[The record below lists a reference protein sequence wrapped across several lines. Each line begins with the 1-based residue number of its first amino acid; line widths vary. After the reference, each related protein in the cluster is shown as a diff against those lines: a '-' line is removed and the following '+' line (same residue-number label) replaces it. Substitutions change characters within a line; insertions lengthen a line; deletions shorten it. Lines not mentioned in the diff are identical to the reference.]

1 MDIFEK
7 NVFQIRNRLRRE
19 HKKIYPMEYSG
30 RFWKERCR
38 KCKKEFLIAE
48 KQIIPDGNPGTGI

>member
-1 MDIFEK
+1 
-7 NVFQIRNRLRRE
+7 
-19 HKKIYPMEYSG
+19 MEYSG